1 MQQSWI
7 GWKIPLCKWRTFWMV
22 PCLICYF
29 MVILFK
35 WLFMRNL
42 ATILPLKSKLSGKF
56 QRFNAI
62 DWSIAMRK
70 NGWISNIVRHFT
82 RPKQRTVLKK
92 LFSLPQTG
100 PLCPPPPDKTLLGLW
115 NKHFLTKKICKYTD
129 ICFQSASRMRFLG
142 VKKWCSANVISGTKQ
157 NHVSWKICQVR
168 KGFGCIATAYC
179 FQCQVSWDS

>member
-1 MQQSWI
+1 MA
-7 GWKIPLCKWRTFWMV
+7 

-29 MVILFK
+29 IVILFYIERK
-35 WLFMRNL
+35 WLLMRNL

-56 QRFNAI
+56 QPFNAI
-62 DWSIAMRK
+62 VGSIAMIR

-82 RPKQRTVLKK
+82 MPKQRAALKKK
-92 LFSLPQTG
+92 LFSLPQL
-100 PLCPPPPDKTLLGLW
+100 PPIPPPSKVFRTE
-115 NKHFLTKKICKYTD
+115 KYTD

-157 NHVSWKICQVR
+157 NHCWKICKVR
-168 KGFGCIATAYC
+168 KGFVCFAIAYC